1 MPIPIQNIYYLLCYA
16 WDRLEA
22 RGLVSTDALAG
33 HRVEHLL
40 AKVLGVGVG
49 HLLRGG
55 LDRGY
60 IVAHEEGPRLRGKFL
75 LTESISRCLL
85 PRGHAA
91 CSVDEL
97 SHDVPH
103 NRVIKAAMRTLLE
116 VPELDSRLRVQ
127 LRSHC
132 QRMGS
137 VADIKLSIA
146 SISKVQLHRN
156 LARYRFMVEIANLVA
171 RSYLPDER
179 TGSKRFHPFN
189 ANEQEMGMLFENFVR
204 NFLRREQDTF
214 HVEAKKVA
222 WDLDA
227 TTSSDPKWL
236 PDMRTDITL
245 TNNTSRIVMETK
257 YYATPYQTHHNTA
270 KKLISSHL
278 YQLLTY
284 LTHLRATPGPKPK
297 GILLYA
303 ATGGVSNLQYKLADH
318 DISIRAIDLNQ
329 SWAAIHKDLLE
340 LVEGATPSD

>member
-1 MPIPIQNIYYLLCYA
+1 MRIPIQNIYYLLCYA

-33 HRVEHLL
+33 DRVEHLL
-40 AKVLGVGVG
+40 AKVLDVGVG

-60 IVAHEEGPRLRGKFL
+60 VVAHEEGPRLRGKFL
-75 LTESISRCLL
+75 LSESISRCLL
-85 PRGHAA
+85 PQGQAA
-91 CSVDEL
+91 CSVDAL
-97 SHDVPH
+97 SHNVPH

-116 VPELDSRLRVQ
+116 VPGLDSTLRAK

-137 VADIKLSIA
+137 VADIDLSIA
-146 SISKVQLHRN
+146 NFRKVQLHRN
-156 LARYRFMVEIANLVA
+156 LGGYRFMVEVANLVA
-171 RSYLPDER
+171 RSYLPDQR
-179 TGSKRFHPFN
+179 TGSKRFHPFI
-189 ANEQEMGMLFENFVR
+189 ANEQEMGLLFENFVR
-204 NFLRREQDTF
+204 NFLRREQDSF
-214 HVEAKKVA
+214 HVDAKKVA

-227 TTSSDPKWL
+227 TTSSDPRWL

-245 TNNTSRIVMETK
+245 TNNTSRIVLETK
-257 YYATPYQTHHNTA
+257 FYAASYQTHRSTT

-303 ATGGVSNLQYKLADH
+303 GTGEDHDLQYKLAGH
-318 DISIRAIDLNQ
+318 DISIRTINLNQ
-329 SWAAIHKDLLE
+329 SWVAIPQR
-340 LVEGATPSD
+340 TS